1 MSRTPR
7 QFKQSDVTAIV
18 KAVENAGKSVAR
30 VELDTNNGKIT
41 VFVAGRD
48 GGAPTANP
56 WEELANEEVAIR
68 SKL

>member
-18 KAVENAGKSVAR
+18 KAVRNAGESVAK
-30 VELDTNNGKIT
+30 VELDTNGKIT
-41 VFVAGRD
+41 IFVAGRD

>member
-7 QFKQSDVTAIV
+7 TFKQSDVTAMV

-30 VELDTNNGKIT
+30 VELGTDGKIT
-41 VFVAGRD
+41 VFVAERETL
-48 GGAPTANP
+48 APSTNP

>member
-7 QFKQSDVTAIV
+7 TFKQSDVTAIV

-30 VELDTNNGKIT
+30 VELDTNGKIT